1 MQVVT
6 EIKKVYLMTNNH
18 HHCYQNGN
26 CILGDLLSD
35 SREEAYS
42 TYRRAYSI
50 RTLTQGNCLLCSGNF
65 Y

>member
-1 MQVVT
+1 
-6 EIKKVYLMTNNH
+6 MTNNH

-50 RTLTQGNCLLCSGNF
+50 HTLTQGNCFLCSGKF